1 MEEVND
7 TRDKV
12 KHIIKKVNDMKKQ
25 NMTDVQMEM
34 YFIDNEEDLYT
45 QFTHLIKKIIKG
57 GDMEYLYKMLD
68 MIEDVKV
75 GRKDKE
81 SAEKE
86 MAEELANDYLYPSFD
101 KNKKD

>member
-1 MEEVND
+1 MEDVND
-7 TRDKV
+7 TRNKV
-12 KHIIKKVNDMKKQ
+12 KHIIKKVNDMKKL
-25 NMTDVQMEM
+25 NKSDVEIEM
-34 YFIDNEEDLYT
+34 YFVNEEEELYT

-101 KNKKD
+101 KKKY